1 LSLGPI
7 WSIFQNSNIEIL
19 RNRYLHQNGQ
29 ILAFKVAFFVP
40 FDTISYTIKDK
51 VIIEEFVHVTK
62 FVS

>member
-1 LSLGPI
+1 
-7 WSIFQNSNIEIL
+7 
-19 RNRYLHQNGQ
+19 
-29 ILAFKVAFFVP
+29 LAFKVAFFVP